1 MEKIMAAG
9 TAQNSP
15 NVHKNVIEKIQQM
28 IIDGTLKVGD
38 RLPPERELTEQLGV
52 GRPAL
57 REALKSLEILGLI
70 ESRHGSGNY
79 VVNHVQKSS
88 FKPLSISFLL
98 NNGSPSDVLD
108 MRYCLECY
116 AVRIAAEKADETDV
130 QRLNG
135 LIDNMKA
142 ADTAAEKASADLD
155 FHFEIVKISGN
166 LLFRNTLESLSFL
179 MDNFIEHSLQLSYF
193 GQDSVEN
200 VYREHLSIIEA
211 IAAHNADAAEA
222 AMKKHLSRID
232 IERL

>member
-1 MEKIMAAG
+1 MEKIAVAATG
-9 TAQNSP
+9 KNIQNA
-15 NVHKNVIEKIQQM
+15 HKSVIEKIQQM
-28 IIDGTLKVGD
+28 IIDGTLTVGD

-57 REALKSLEILGLI
+57 REALKALEILGLI

-79 VVNHVQKSS
+79 VVNHVQESS

-108 MRYCLECY
+108 MRYCLECF
-116 AVRIAAEKADETDV
+116 AVRIAAAKADEKDIHH
-130 QRLNG
+130 LNS
-135 LIDNMKA
+135 LMDNMKA
-142 ADTAAEKASADLD
+142 ADNAADKAAADRD
-155 FHFEIVKISGN
+155 FHFEIVKISDN
-166 LLFRNTLESLSFL
+166 LLFRNTLESISFL

-200 VYREHLSIIEA
+200 VYREHLAIINA
-211 IAAHNADAAEA
+211 ISSHNADAAET

-232 IERL
+232 IDRL

>member
-1 MEKIMAAG
+1 MEKTTATG
-9 TAQNSP
+9 TAKNSP
-15 NVHKNVIEKIQQM
+15 NAHKNVIEKIQQM

-57 REALKSLEILGLI
+57 REALKALEILGLI

-79 VVNHVQKSS
+79 VVNHVQESS

-108 MRYCLECY
+108 MRYCLECF
-116 AVRIAAEKADETDV
+116 AVRIAAEKADETDI
-130 QRLNG
+130 QHLNN
-135 LIDNMKA
+135 LMDDMKA
-142 ADTAAEKASADLD
+142 ADNAADKAAADRD
-155 FHFEIVKISGN
+155 FHFELVKISGN
-166 LLFRNTLESLSFL
+166 LLFRNTLESISFL

-200 VYREHLSIIEA
+200 VYQEHMTIIEA
-211 IAAHNADAAEA
+211 ITFHNADAAEA